1 MVKSKINDQIQEENK
16 IVKLMQD
23 QKEGQDRIEKTLEE
37 QKGKQEQMN
46 ILIETQQENQRV
58 LGEPIDSQMKLYE
71 DKRESEHLSKMKLFE
86 KQKTGQ
92 ERIETILE
100 NQKQKQEQMS
110 ELIEHHQEEQKEISK
125 AMDENIKTIEDRLT
139 PMESYDYSDYHYVE
153 QTGQDNQTNE
163 INVDKDGA
171 NVKCLPC
178 KCGRLIKII
187 HTMKTKEKNGN
198 SREETWEHNYNT
210 KWG

>member
-1 MVKSKINDQIQEENK
+1 MVKSKINDQMQEENR

-23 QKEGQDRIEKTLEE
+23 QKK
-37 QKGKQEQMN
+37 
-46 ILIETQQENQRV
+46 
-58 LGEPIDSQMKLYE
+58 
-71 DKRESEHLSKMKLFE
+71 
-86 KQKTGQ
+86 GQ
-92 ERIETILE
+92 ERIENTLE

-110 ELIEHHQEEQKEISK
+110 ELIENHQEEQKEISR

-139 PMESYDYSDYHYVE
+139 AMENYDYSDYQYVE
-153 QTGQDNQTNE
+153 QTGQNHRANE
-163 INVDKDGA
+163 IKVDKDGA
-171 NVKCLPC
+171 DIKCLPC

-187 HTMKTKEKNGN
+187 HTMKTKENNGN